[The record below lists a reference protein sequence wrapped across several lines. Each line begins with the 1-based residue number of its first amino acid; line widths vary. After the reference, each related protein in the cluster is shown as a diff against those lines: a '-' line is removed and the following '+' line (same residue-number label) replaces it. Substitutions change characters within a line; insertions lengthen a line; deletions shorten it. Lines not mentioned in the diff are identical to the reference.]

1 MDFSGL
7 ERDKLFLSAQGKGF
21 IDASYLSGMDNA
33 QDGRTFAYADLDHD
47 GAEDI
52 VLTNRNAP
60 ILVIYRNTSARG
72 NWIGLHLT
80 GDGRHSN
87 PDAVGSSVVAR
98 CGENIVTR
106 DVEIGTGFA
115 IQNSKTLTLGVG
127 TCQTIDELKVRWPG
141 GQEQVFKDVATRE
154 YYELAEGKTLELVP
168 GYYQETSQA
177 QASASTVSPK
187 P

>member
-7 ERDKLFLSAQGKGF
+7 ERDKLFLSTQGKGF
-21 IDASYLSGMDNA
+21 IDASYLSGMDDA

-52 VLTNRNAP
+52 ILTNRNAP

-87 PDAVGSSVVAR
+87 PDAVGSRVAVR
-98 CGENIVTR
+98 CGESTVTR
-106 DVEIGTGFA
+106 VVEIGTGFA

-127 TCQTIDELKVRWPG
+127 SCQTIDELKVQWPG
-141 GQEQVFKDVATRE
+141 GQEQVFNKVAARE
-154 YYELAEGKTLELVP
+154 YYELTEGKTLELVP
-168 GYYQETSQA
+168 GYYPTASQV
-177 QASASTVSPK
+177 SASVPSPK